1 MNTDRLHLVR
11 TPNRCGAA
19 MSLVEVHV
27 RRWVIATGLKRCRN
41 GSGNDQRVQRT
52 QDGSPPTISV
62 WRDGCKNAAGNA
74 PRRLVVRFRSA
85 TRGKSLPRELFL
97 KEQRNETLC
106 DRT

>member
-11 TPNRCGAA
+11 TPNRHGTA

-27 RRWVIATGLKRCRN
+27 RRLVIATGSKRCRN
-41 GSGNDQRVQRT
+41 ESGNDQHVQRT

-62 WRDGCKNAAGNA
+62 WRDRCKNAAGNA

-85 TRGKSLPRELFL
+85 TPR
-97 KEQRNETLC
+97 
-106 DRT
+106 